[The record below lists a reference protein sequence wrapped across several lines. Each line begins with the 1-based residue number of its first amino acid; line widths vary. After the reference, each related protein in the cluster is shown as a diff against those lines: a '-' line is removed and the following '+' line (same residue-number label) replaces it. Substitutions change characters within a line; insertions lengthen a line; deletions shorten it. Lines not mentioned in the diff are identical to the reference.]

1 MSMMSTT
8 SSAGTIAARQQ
19 RSNTSNDECHL
30 TASPPKPRQRSSRKR
45 PVRVSAQG
53 LGIWT
58 KINIPTSQFSICMS
72 VHKFRNI
79 GCPTLDS
86 FLDSDSGTKVSYRWL
101 PAATTHMGCQTASPS
116 WQSRCRLRTD
126 NPVVSGHHAMR
137 KCFCS
142 ETGNERLSA
151 DLTSPLGQP
160 PQVVAPVSE
169 WREEMWQ
176 QAAITSLTRQGKGT
190 TCHPE

>member
-1 MSMMSTT
+1 MSAT
-8 SSAGTIAARQQ
+8 SSACTIAARQQ

-30 TASPPKPRQRSSRKR
+30 TASPTKPRQRSSRKR

-86 FLDSDSGTKVSYRWL
+86 FLDSDSGTKVSYRQQRRIWAVKPL
-101 PAATTHMGCQTASPS
+101 PHLGKAGADCAQTTLWYQAIMPCGSVSAAKQ
-116 WQSRCRLRTD
+116 
-126 NPVVSGHHAMR
+126 
-137 KCFCS
+137 
-142 ETGNERLSA
+142 ETKDCL
-151 DLTSPLGQP
+151 L
-160 PQVVAPVSE
+160 
-169 WREEMWQ
+169 
-176 QAAITSLTRQGKGT
+176 I
-190 TCHPE
+190 